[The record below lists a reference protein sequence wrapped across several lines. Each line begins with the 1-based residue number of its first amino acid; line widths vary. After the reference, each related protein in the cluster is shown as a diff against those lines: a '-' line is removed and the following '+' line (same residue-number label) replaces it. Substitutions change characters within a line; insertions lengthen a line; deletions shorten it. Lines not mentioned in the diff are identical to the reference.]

1 MKISFLLKSETR
13 NHFFLVENQDFCRE
27 NFSEMDEIWTLFVS
41 DIGEHFGHLRNTIG
55 VIDLFLD
62 DPAWKK
68 PNTDEN
74 SENFPPE
81 ITVVIER

>member
-1 MKISFLLKSETR
+1 
-13 NHFFLVENQDFCRE
+13 
-27 NFSEMDEIWTLFVS
+27 MDEIWTLFVS
-41 DIGEHFGHLRNTIG
+41 DIGEHSGHLRNTIG

-81 ITVVIER
+81 ITVLKGEVTFGHPKSQHFEILIW

>member
-1 MKISFLLKSETR
+1 M
-13 NHFFLVENQDFCRE
+13 
-27 NFSEMDEIWTLFVS
+27 S

-55 VIDLFLD
+55 VIDLFPN

-74 SENFPPE
+74 SENFSPGNHSCNRE
-81 ITVVIER
+81 ITVQFFEFKHLRRTVGFVKETDEM